1 MLYITSHGRRTGK
14 GFCSVSSV
22 FSLVASISDKAVMYR
37 VNSSKLTEPSL
48 SNQHVDGTRGVGR
61 WRGEEMEGGG
71 DGGCGDG
78 KMEREERVRE
88 EGGRRE
94 WGEKRRGGN
103 DHAGDIQTMQG
114 AFKPS
119 SISFR
124 ILCTSA
130 PMVSGWVLLN
140 K

>member
-1 MLYITSHGRRTGK
+1 MPLLYITSHGRRTGK

-48 SNQHVDGTRGVGR
+48 SNQHVDG
-61 WRGEEMEGGG
+61 M
-71 DGGCGDG
+71 
-78 KMEREERVRE
+78 RE
-88 EGGRRE
+88 E

-103 DHAGDIQTMQG
+103 DRAEDIQTMQG

-130 PMVSGWVLLN
+130 PMVSGWVFLN